1 MLQENPK
8 RLIEQNE
15 EEVGI
20 RQESTLQIKEKRM
33 EHSINKTVYQQEKE
47 VDPYLKPHTN
57 LDVKKQNDKF
67 FRRKT

>member
-33 EHSINKTVYQQEKE
+33 EHSINKTIYQQEKE
-47 VDPYLKPHTN
+47 VDPYLKSYKPRCE
-57 LDVKKQNDKF
+57 KAK
-67 FRRKT
+67 R